1 MTDIYKRPIDRTI
14 NTMRIKHKK
23 NSKLNKKRFDKFI
36 KQNKDFCD
44 DVWSV
49 IKSYVIDKKYINSN
63 FYQENDEI
71 RINRH
76 ICDDTR
82 KFNTPYTHMLIGKRF
97 GNLLQIAFYK
107 ENGIVIE
114 NPIFKMYKT
123 HMIYNND
130 KNKLTEDTGNVKTDD
145 YEWYGVDYEDIIDG
159 YVGGG
164 NLDWWD
170 EEENRWVKYTPR
182 AFKKTIHM
190 MSCFKIK
197 DGDGDNNSDIDSDDD
212 SSYDDDETDEDDEE
226 MTDEQVWAEHVEEIY
241 EMMDF

>member
-1 MTDIYKRPIDRTI
+1 MTDIYDPPIDHSI
-14 NTMRIKHKK
+14 NTLRIKYKK

-36 KQNKDFCD
+36 KQDKEFCD

-63 FYQENDEI
+63 FYQENDQI

-76 ICDDTR
+76 ICDDTEE
-82 KFNTPYTHMLIGKRF
+82 FNTPYTHMLIGKRF

-123 HMIYNND
+123 HMIKYNNI
-130 KNKLTEDTGNVKTDD
+130 NKLTEDTDSVKTND
-145 YEWYGVDYEDIIDG
+145 YEWNVDYEEWNDG

-164 NLDWWD
+164 TIDLWD
-170 EEENRWVKYTPR
+170 EEENRLISWTPR
-182 AFKKTIHM
+182 AWKKTIHI
-190 MSCFKIK
+190 MSSFKIK
-197 DGDGDNNSDIDSDDD
+197 DGDEPTSQEGSNH
-212 SSYDDDETDEDDEE
+212 TP
-226 MTDEQVWAEHVEEIY
+226 T
-241 EMMDF
+241 